1 VNKKYVVGVS
11 VLLKVAVF
19 VIAVAYTTSLLTGC
33 AGRRGQED
41 YRGEYPEL
49 FSVAINS
56 LLGARG
62 YWTSE
67 IRHEAG
73 ITIIAEDAYG
83 RIMFSYWERSGI
95 STQSRLIMQK
105 SDESHAYFYP
115 NFNFVSIAPEQ
126 LIRHYDENGR
136 FYRASFPEEMIE
148 DLKKLNDWGLPLEPE
163 RMVSVEIVRTKS
175 SGPFGRNELRDA
187 YRFALGDYAHNRH
200 VHYVFFRTDEFG
212 RSIYL
217 FSRWSSMVAS
227 TDNRHSVVLF
237 LPDGTFD
244 ENIGVMRLTDFF
256 NYQSQLASFKELN
269 NWNMPIC

>member
-1 VNKKYVVGVS
+1 MIKKHVTSVS
-11 VLLKVAVF
+11 AVLITVML
-19 VIAVAYTTSLLTGC
+19 TTILLASC

-56 LLGARG
+56 LLGAKG

-73 ITIIAEDAYG
+73 VSPFGEDIYG
-83 RIMFSYWERSGI
+83 RIIFSYWENSGV
-95 STQSRLIMQK
+95 STNTLLVMQK
-105 SDESHAYFYP
+105 SDEEYAYFYP
-115 NFNFVSIAPEQ
+115 NINFISAPLEY

-136 FYRASFPEEMIE
+136 FYRASFPGEMIE
-148 DLKKLNDWGLPLEPE
+148 ELKKLNDWGLPLEPE
-163 RMVSVEIVRTKS
+163 RMVSVEVVRTKR

-200 VHYVFFRTDEFG
+200 VHYTFFRTDEFG

-217 FSRWSSMVAS
+217 FSRWPSMVAS
-227 TDNRHSVVLF
+227 TDNRHSIVLF
-237 LPDGTFD
+237 QPDGTFD
-244 ENIGVMRLTDFF
+244 ENIGVMHLTDFF
-256 NYQSQLASFKELN
+256 NYQSQLAGFKDLN
-269 NWNMPIC
+269 DWNMPIY